1 MHTDLPEAQKVLLF
15 LEDWKWEHDPVCLLR
30 RNQCLAI
37 LLHPWRDLEITEE
50 TGGFNFLAGKGMD
63 VATQGLQNAT
73 TELSDAVTAAE
84 NAVMKTEDEN
94 AVNANEQEGHSSTSP
109 SSRIPAPDLKKN
121 LPNTQPQ
128 PANPKSE
135 DENAVMRTEHE
146 DANKRNENS
155 STPPPSR
162 MPAPDQAA
170 LEKDLQSMQPHPA
183 NPRSEEPADY
193 EEPAVIRWFFRS
205 GVGRLVPVVTSL
217 FSGERQFR
225 NKK

>member
-1 MHTDLPEAQKVLLF
+1 MSEGYGNYLKVDMRVECPKDTQDAGFAWSTVFVFIFPIGIPMFFAFILWYFQVPKLANRKRDYYLFKEIVIGMHTDLPEAQKVLLF

-73 TELSDAVTAAE
+73 TDLSDAVTAAE

-128 PANPKSE
+128 PC
-135 DENAVMRTEHE
+135 
-146 DANKRNENS
+146 
-155 STPPPSR
+155 
-162 MPAPDQAA
+162 
-170 LEKDLQSMQPHPA
+170 QPQ
-183 NPRSEEPADY
+183 
-193 EEPAVIRWFFRS
+193 V
-205 GVGRLVPVVTSL
+205 
-217 FSGERQFR
+217 
-225 NKK
+225 